1 MRKILASVA
10 QIDSNNRPTWL
21 AYNETTGLVET
32 VYCDPITNALY
43 VYGVAPSGN
52 APITLNVAQIDAND
66 KPTAL
71 GYNATSGLTEA
82 LRCTD
87 GGALLITIV

>member
-1 MRKILASVA
+1 MSSVA
-10 QIDSNNRPTWL
+10 QIDSNDKPSWL

-43 VYGVAPSGN
+43 VYRVEADGN
-52 APITLNVAQIDAND
+52 TPTTLNTAKIDAND
-66 KPTAL
+66 YPTQL
-71 GYNATSGLTEA
+71 GYNETTGLTEA

-87 GGALLITIV
+87 GGALLITIA